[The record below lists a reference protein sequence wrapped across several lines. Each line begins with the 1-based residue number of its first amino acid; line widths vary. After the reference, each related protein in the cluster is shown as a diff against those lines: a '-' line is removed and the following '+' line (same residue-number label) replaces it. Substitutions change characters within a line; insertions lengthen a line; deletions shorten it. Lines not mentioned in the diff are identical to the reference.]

1 MESKYPPCVFAIMLM
16 LSYCRP
22 DKSFSVGNSTA
33 GLTEYRTPQTP
44 LSIPLEYPRID
55 LLQVVMV

>member
-1 MESKYPPCVFAIMLM
+1 MLM